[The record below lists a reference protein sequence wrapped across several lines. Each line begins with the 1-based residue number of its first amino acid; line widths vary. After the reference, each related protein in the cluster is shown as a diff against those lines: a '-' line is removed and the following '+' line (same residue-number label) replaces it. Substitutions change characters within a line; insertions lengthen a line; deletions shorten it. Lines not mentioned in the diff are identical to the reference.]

1 MSNKEN
7 KVWVSG
13 IKKPTEIN
21 EMSSALNKLLWLVI
35 IALAVVGVVLNNY
48 LPGIDHSSS
57 VTTAGVIVA
66 IVILLFLAKLTNQ
79 GRKAWAFINASRL
92 ELRKVVWPTRQET
105 INSTLIVLAI
115 VIVAS
120 LIIYFVGLLF
130 MTIISAILG

>member
-13 IKKPTEIN
+13 VKKPTEIN
-21 EMSSALNKLLWLVI
+21 EMPSALNKLLWLVI
-35 IALAVVGVVLNNY
+35 IALAVAGVVLNNY

>member
-13 IKKPTEIN
+13 AKKTVEIKQLPTGV
-21 EMSSALNKLLWLVI
+21 NKLLWLVI
-35 IALAVVGVVLNNY
+35 VALAAIGVIAGNY
-48 LPGIDHSSS
+48 LPGVDHSSA
-57 VTTAGVIVA
+57 VTTAAVIVA
-66 IVILLFLAKLTNQ
+66 LVILLLLAKMTNQ
-79 GRKAWAFINASRL
+79 GRRAWAFINASRL

-105 INSTLIVLAI
+105 INSTLVVLAV

-120 LIIYFVGLLF
+120 IIIYLVGLLF